1 MANTTGPSKCI
12 MTLIKFYDDV
22 TTVQAEEHSE
32 NAAILNKQSI
42 NTSLLWASLINSTKV
57 NMSSDRRLLRVKNIT
72 KKNQSV
78 D

>member
-22 TTVQAEEHSE
+22 TTVQVEVHSE

-42 NTSLLWASLINSTKV
+42 NTSLLRASLSAYW
-57 NMSSDRRLLRVKNIT
+57 
-72 KKNQSV
+72 
-78 D
+78 